1 MIEYQQ
7 IYDTLISHYGEPT
20 WRQHLPPVDELVN
33 TILSQ
38 NTNDTNRDVA
48 FARLVSRFGEGNW
61 EAVRDASVLDV
72 MEAIRPAG
80 LAKQKAPRI
89 QNVLRTLSEQQGAIS
104 MDFLADMPLEEAR
117 EWLVSLPGV
126 GPKTA
131 AIVLLFGFNRP
142 AFPVDTHVRRVSA
155 RLGLIPSKM
164 SAEKAHTE
172 LESIVPAEHY
182 YPLHLN
188 LIRHG
193 RQVCR
198 ARNPR
203 CQDCQLQVHCN
214 YYQALS
220 RAEIDDL

>member
-1 MIEYQQ
+1 MIDYQQ
-7 IYDTLISHYGEPT
+7 TYDTLIALYGEPT

-38 NTNDTNRDVA
+38 STTDTNRDLA
-48 FARLVSRFGEGNW
+48 FARLVSRFGDGNW
-61 EAVRDASVLDV
+61 EAVRDASVIEV

-89 QNVLRTLSEQQGAIS
+89 QNVLRTLSEQNGAIS

-142 AFPVDTHVRRVSA
+142 AFPVDTHVHRVSG
-155 RLGLIPSKM
+155 RLGLIPAKM
-164 SAEKAHTE
+164 SAAKAHAE

-203 CQDCQLQVHCN
+203 CQDCQLQVHCSH
-214 YYQALS
+214 YQALNE
-220 RAEIDDL
+220 AEMDNL

>member
-1 MIEYQQ
+1 MIDYQQ
-7 IYDTLISHYGEPT
+7 IYDILVSLYGEPT
-20 WRQHLPPVDELVN
+20 WRQHLPPVEELVN

-38 NTNDTNRDVA
+38 NTNDSNRDVA
-48 FARLVSRFGEGNW
+48 FARLVSRFGDGNW
-61 EAVRDASVLDV
+61 EAVRDASVLEV

-89 QNVLRTLSEQQGAIS
+89 QNVLRTLSEQQGAIN
-104 MDFLADMPLEEAR
+104 MDFLADMPLDEAR
-117 EWLVSLPGV
+117 RWLVSLPGV

-142 AFPVDTHVRRVSA
+142 AFPVDTHVHRVSG
-155 RLGLIPSKM
+155 RLGWIPAKI
-164 SAEKAHTE
+164 SAEKAHTA
-172 LESIVPAEHY
+172 LEGIVPAEHY
-182 YPLHLN
+182 YSLHLN

-203 CQDCQLQVHCN
+203 CQDCQLQMHCD
-214 YYQALS
+214 YYQALNV
-220 RAEIDDL
+220 AEMDL